1 MSAKERWLSEGL
13 QVLAAEGPA
22 GVRID
27 RLAARIGLSKGS
39 FHHHFAGAAGYKKAL
54 LEHYEQTV
62 RSALAQTVDR
72 FAAEPPQRVLAELT
86 AQVGDQNS
94 LLYHPELEVAV
105 RAWAF
110 QDAGVAAVQQRI
122 DEARI
127 TVLESLWR
135 RIVDDPGQARVAA
148 LLPYLIGIGASVVL
162 PPVDRKELQR
172 VYELI
177 LQLVPESAAASPANP
192 PLRTV

>member
-13 QVLAAEGPA
+13 EVLATEGPA

-39 FHHHFAGAAGYKKAL
+39 FHHHFAGAAGYKTAL
-54 LEHYEQTV
+54 LEHYEQMVT
-62 RSALAQTVDR
+62 SALTAAVGR
-72 FAAEPPQRVLAELT
+72 FAGESPQRVLAGLT
-86 AQVGDQNS
+86 AQIGDPDS

-110 QDAGVAAVQQRI
+110 QDAEVAAVQQRI

-127 TVLESLWR
+127 AVLEALWER
-135 RIVDDPGQARVAA
+135 MVDDPDQARVAA
-148 LLPYLIGIGASVVL
+148 LLPYLIGVGASVVR
-162 PPVDRKELQR
+162 PPVDRAALQR

-177 LQLVPESAAASPANP
+177 LRLVPDPVVAAPELT
-192 PLRTV
+192 LRTP